1 MNINKWR
8 IYKAIWLTILL
19 SVVLCVFSCTKKEK
33 RKKPIEKIGLSQ
45 LTKKILFNPWEIQDY
60 QCALNHF
67 HSVGNDTLSGEE
79 NILHGLAHIYQGEV
93 YDVVAN
99 MLAEMQLDLFY
110 KSTDLDHRMKF
121 PIINNNNTDDIQDE
135 LTFWMG
141 IDAYT
146 VYGRREG
153 DKLLASTPSNPFYK
167 LKQNIIKSFNSNR
180 NTYKDH
186 TFLEFGIKTD
196 ETIKHIPT
204 FKKIIEA
211 EALFEKEEYNKV
223 LTYFDNEKLYSNNI
237 FKNHQY
243 VSYYSPAV
251 FKLAALSHYKLGIK
265 VMEDGIHSRFT
276 TNDSTG
282 YKMIAIMNIGQKYYY
297 FEDDEKLSLLWKDN
311 EQFVIQQSSL
321 LKNIVETSRMP
332 YCLDWVLFENA
343 VISVITNPFPKK
355 LMFLNDKTNIPLK
368 IMKSFLVDNS
378 SVTVNEVHHVLMDFY
393 KNPERMDEYPTLMS
407 GFIEVLNQSDFAITQ
422 KKLIQDVTESMV
434 FTVEHSKASWQR
446 NRPAF
451 LLSLYGSLRW
461 HGGRLPDLN
470 GFLIELRKLD
480 NRLGSLQ
487 EVSSLFT
494 QSLIK

>member
-211 EALFEKEEYNKV
+211 EALFEKEESIIKECSYWH
-223 LTYFDNEKLYSNNI
+223 EKNCFSDFINLN
-237 FKNHQY
+237 
-243 VSYYSPAV
+243 
-251 FKLAALSHYKLGIK
+251 YKLNSGNCRI
-265 VMEDGIHSRFT
+265 DLFCIHKRRQ
-276 TNDSTG
+276 G
-282 YKMIAIMNIGQKYYY
+282 PYK
-297 FEDDEKLSLLWKDN
+297 
-311 EQFVIQQSSL
+311 
-321 LKNIVETSRMP
+321 
-332 YCLDWVLFENA
+332 
-343 VISVITNPFPKK
+343 
-355 LMFLNDKTNIPLK
+355 
-368 IMKSFLVDNS
+368 
-378 SVTVNEVHHVLMDFY
+378 
-393 KNPERMDEYPTLMS
+393 
-407 GFIEVLNQSDFAITQ
+407 
-422 KKLIQDVTESMV
+422 
-434 FTVEHSKASWQR
+434 
-446 NRPAF
+446 
-451 LLSLYGSLRW
+451 
-461 HGGRLPDLN
+461 
-470 GFLIELRKLD
+470 
-480 NRLGSLQ
+480 
-487 EVSSLFT
+487 
-494 QSLIK
+494 